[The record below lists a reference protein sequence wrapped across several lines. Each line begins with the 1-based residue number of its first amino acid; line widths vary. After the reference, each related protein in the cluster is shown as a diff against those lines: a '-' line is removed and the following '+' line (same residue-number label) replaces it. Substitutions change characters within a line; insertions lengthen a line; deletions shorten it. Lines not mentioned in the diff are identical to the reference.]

1 MSFEIQELPDVIRI
15 IVLLN
20 LTKGAKLK
28 KRVLKRRIDRVCVRH
43 ACINTSELDKA
54 LSEMAAEK
62 LIVEEDEYVYLTPQG
77 QKLGK
82 EWESLLLKKEPIM
95 EVVAGLVD
103 GSITSLVVILSA
115 FIATLT
121 ATSSFLSNQPAVI
134 FAAFL
139 TLSAVSITNFSSF
152 LLGGIT
158 EDLNDI
164 MTLQNLMNY
173 SLSDI
178 PDKKERDKSLLL
190 VQKLFTLLGKEIHRS
205 NLYAAIICG
214 VTTFIA
220 GIIPIATYLAL
231 PMYYNIGVSLLLVSA
246 IVGVFLVRYR
256 SKKTRVLESH
266 LSRNLNHSHH
276 SNYCIA
282 DFGRSLTQQTDM
294 LFHQALI
301 HNHIQPCLLSQR
313 SGMQISHAQLHPNHT
328 WMPHGLPE
336 FYCLFDYGLHGVAS
350 AENVYDV
357 DGALDFLGDILEA
370 AIAFFAQNFFDGG
383 VYGDYFVTVVLE
395 ISGYEVAGFA

>member
-1 MSFEIQELPDVIRI
+1 M
-15 IVLLN
+15 N
-20 LTKGAKLK
+20 
-28 KRVLKRRIDRVCVRH
+28 
-43 ACINTSELDKA
+43 ELDKA
-54 LSEMAAEK
+54 LKEMAVEK
-62 LIVEEDEYVYLTPQG
+62 LVEEKEEYVHLTPQG

-121 ATSSFLSNQPAVI
+121 PNSFLSNQPAVI

-190 VQKLFTLLGKEIHRS
+190 VQKLFTVLSKEIHRS

-231 PMYYNIGVSLLLVSA
+231 PPYYNIAVSMVLVSA

-256 SKKTRVLESH
+256 SKKTRVNWKVTLAET
-266 LSRNLNHSHH
+266 LVIVI
-276 SNYCIA
+276 IA
-282 DFGRSLTQQTDM
+282 T
-294 LFHQALI
+294 
-301 HNHIQPCLLSQR
+301 
-313 SGMQISHAQLHPNHT
+313 
-328 WMPHGLPE
+328 
-336 FYCLFDYGLHGVAS
+336 VAS
-350 AENVYDV
+350 LLL
-357 DGALDFLGDILEA
+357 GAA
-370 AIAFFAQNFFDGG
+370 
-383 VYGDYFVTVVLE
+383 
-395 ISGYEVAGFA
+395 

>member
-1 MSFEIQELPDVIRI
+1 VAFEIQELPDVIRV

-20 LTKGAKLK
+20 LSKGARIKKSTLK
-28 KRVLKRRIDRVCVRH
+28 SRIDRICLNY
-43 ACINTSELDKA
+43 ACIEMNELEKA
-54 LSEMAAEK
+54 LKEMSIEGLLTEK
-62 LIVEEDEYVYLTPQG
+62 EGIVQLTPQG

-121 ATSSFLSNQPAVI
+121 SSTTLLGDPKTVV

-139 TLSAVSITNFSSF
+139 TLSAVAITNFSSF

-178 PDKKERDKSLLL
+178 PDKKERDKSLML
-190 VQKLFTLLGKEIHRS
+190 VQKLFTVLGKQIHRS

-214 VTTFIA
+214 TTTFIA
-220 GIIPIATYLAL
+220 GIIPIATYLVL
-231 PMYYNIGVSLLLVSA
+231 PPIYNVVVSLILVAVIS
-246 IVGVFLVRYR
+246 GVFLARYR
-256 SKKTRVLESH
+256 SKKTRVNWKISLLET
-266 LSRNLNHSHH
+266 
-276 SNYCIA
+276 IA
-282 DFGRSLTQQTDM
+282 IVIIAT
-294 LFHQALI
+294 
-301 HNHIQPCLLSQR
+301 
-313 SGMQISHAQLHPNHT
+313 
-328 WMPHGLPE
+328 
-336 FYCLFDYGLHGVAS
+336 VAS
-350 AENVYDV
+350 LLLG
-357 DGALDFLGDILEA
+357 GA
-370 AIAFFAQNFFDGG
+370 
-383 VYGDYFVTVVLE
+383 
-395 ISGYEVAGFA
+395 

>member
-1 MSFEIQELPDVIRI
+1 MSFEIQELPDVIRV

-20 LTKGAKLK
+20 LTKGLKLK
-28 KRVLKRRIDRVCVRH
+28 KSALKSRLDRVCVSY
-43 ACINTSELDKA
+43 ACIDISELDKA
-54 LSEMAAEK
+54 LREMAAEK
-62 LIVEEDEYVYLTPQG
+62 LIEEKDDFVYLTPQG

-103 GSITSLVVILSA
+103 GSITSLVIILSA
-115 FIATLT
+115 FIATFT

-178 PDKKERDKSLLL
+178 PDKRERDKSLLL
-190 VQKLFTLLGKEIHRS
+190 VQKLFTLLSKEIHRS

-220 GIIPIATYLAL
+220 GIIPIATYLVL
-231 PMYYNIGVSLLLVSA
+231 PLYYNVGVSLLLVSA

-256 SKKTRVLESH
+256 SKKTRVNWKITLAET
-266 LSRNLNHSHH
+266 LTIVI
-276 SNYCIA
+276 IA
-282 DFGRSLTQQTDM
+282 TIASLI
-294 LFHQALI
+294 L
-301 HNHIQPCLLSQR
+301 
-313 SGMQISHAQLHPNHT
+313 G
-328 WMPHGLPE
+328 
-336 FYCLFDYGLHGVAS
+336 
-350 AENVYDV
+350 
-357 DGALDFLGDILEA
+357 GA
-370 AIAFFAQNFFDGG
+370 
-383 VYGDYFVTVVLE
+383 
-395 ISGYEVAGFA
+395 